1 MKLTNQ
7 TKYSL
12 FYSDGTRLTYGN
24 CLIACVASLLD
35 EPIDEVPNVYTFYGL
50 DEKDKTTEDH
60 AWFKVMNLWLDL
72 KHQKCIKKSSKKHQ
86 GTDQHWHHFND
97 AIQFYESLQLKSS
110 IIKSITINIQ
120 SEQGSF
126 SRTIDF

>member
-1 MKLTNQ
+1 MA
-7 TKYSL
+7 
-12 FYSDGTRLTYGN
+12 FD
-24 CLIACVASLLD
+24 
-35 EPIDEVPNVYTFYGL
+35 
-50 DEKDKTTEDH
+50 
-60 AWFKVMNLWLDL
+60 

-86 GTDQHWHHFND
+86 GIDQHWHHFND

-110 IIKSITINIQ
+110 FIKTITINIQ